1 MRGPGGPP
9 PGPPGGDW
17 NETVIP
23 VGRGS
28 EGFDVTPDGKQAWV
42 ANAWDGTVSVI
53 DIAQRRVTATL
64 QANARGANRLKF
76 TPDGTRALISAG
88 AQLVIFDVATQ
99 KEIKRLTL
107 GHAGGGGILV
117 QPDGQRAYIAFAG
130 DGFVAVID
138 LKTLE
143 VVGKIDAGGNPDGL
157 AWAVQQ

>member
-1 MRGPGGPP
+1 M

-42 ANAWDGTVSVI
+42 ANAADGTLSVI
-53 DIAQRRVTATL
+53 DIAQKKVTATL

-76 TPDGTRALISAG
+76 TPDGSKALVSAG
-88 AQLVIFDVATQ
+88 PDLIVFDVASQ
-99 KEIKRLTL
+99 KEVKRLHIGT
-107 GHAGGGGILV
+107 GGGGGVQV
-117 QPDGQRAYIAFAG
+117 QPDGQRAYVAFAE

-138 LKTLE
+138 LKTLQ
-143 VVGKIDAGGNPDGL
+143 VVGKIDAGPNPDGL
-157 AWAVQQ
+157 AWAVQK

>member
-1 MRGPGGPP
+1 M

-28 EGFDVTPDGKQAWV
+28 EGFDVTPDGTQAWI

-53 DIAQRRVTATL
+53 DMAQKKVTATI

-76 TPDGTRALISAG
+76 TPDAKLALISAG
-88 AQLVIFDVATQ
+88 PQIVVLDVATQ
-99 KEIKRLTL
+99 KEVRRLSI
-107 GHAGGGGILV
+107 GKGGGGGILV
-117 QPDGQRAYIAFAG
+117 QPDGARAYVAFSQDAI
-130 DGFVAVID
+130 VAVID

-143 VVGKIDAGGNPDGL
+143 VVGQIPTGPNPDGL
-157 AWAVQQ
+157 AWAVAK